1 MQQATARD
9 TASAFRKKPVGFAP
23 VAWSGRLNTDE
34 LSRPGGLLIAALSQC
49 ADERNLSL
57 SELASTLGVSYWSL
71 SQLRIGFRPIE
82 SLDDDVVEACA
93 VFLDLPRLTI
103 EMLAGLLDPAD
114 ALACDDLTG
123 EDLLHACQLLA
134 TEPADLE
141 LLPPPNRQR
150 PLQGLAVD
158 ELAALHREHGA
169 HPAVC
174 GALRA
179 ELRQRPMSKTELL
192 RAALEASVA
201 QAEAEVDT
209 GPAQRHDAAPPHGI
223 LRCTCCQKRLR
234 VPHLPE
240 PGEIRCPGCQTEYA
254 VHWQDSICVVQRLE
268 VEAEDETDADADAER
283 PEAPASAP
291 MDPWAVL
298 GLARNSSW
306 DVVERARRSLLQQY
320 HPDRLGHVSPLVHKL
335 AEEAFKRVGD
345 AYEALKSQR

>member
-9 TASAFRKKPVGFAP
+9 TASAFRKKPVEFAP

-93 VFLDLPRLTI
+93 AFLDLPRLTI

-123 EDLLHACQLLA
+123 EDILHACRLLA
-134 TEPADLE
+134 TEPGELE

-150 PLQGLAVD
+150 PLQGFAVD
-158 ELAALHREHGA
+158 ELAAMHREHGA

-174 GALRA
+174 EALRA

-192 RAALEASVA
+192 RAALGDGHQETA
-201 QAEAEVDT
+201 QCAT
-209 GPAQRHDAAPPHGI
+209 
-223 LRCTCCQKRLR
+223 
-234 VPHLPE
+234 
-240 PGEIRCPGCQTEYA
+240 
-254 VHWQDSICVVQRLE
+254 VVK
-268 VEAEDETDADADAER
+268 
-283 PEAPASAP
+283 P
-291 MDPWAVL
+291 
-298 GLARNSSW
+298 
-306 DVVERARRSLLQQY
+306 
-320 HPDRLGHVSPLVHKL
+320 
-335 AEEAFKRVGD
+335 
-345 AYEALKSQR
+345 

>member
-9 TASAFRKKPVGFAP
+9 AASAFRKKPVEFAP
-23 VAWSGRLNTDE
+23 VAWSGRLNLDE
-34 LSRPGGLLIAALSQC
+34 ISRPGGLLIAALSQC

-123 EDLLHACQLLA
+123 EDLLHACRLLA

-150 PLQGLAVD
+150 PLQGFAVD
-158 ELAALHREHGA
+158 ELAAMHREHGA

-174 GALRA
+174 EALRA

-201 QAEAEVDT
+201 EAEAETESAEPD
-209 GPAQRHDAAPPHGI
+209 DAAPPHGI

-234 VPHLPE
+234 IPHLPE
-240 PGEIRCPGCQTEYA
+240 PGEIRCPGCQAEYA

-268 VEAEDETDADADAER
+268 VEAADEDETDADADAEI

-306 DVVERARRSLLQQY
+306 DAVERARRSLLQQY

-335 AEEAFKRVGD
+335 AEEAFKRVSD
-345 AYEALKSQR
+345 AYDLLKSRR

>member
-1 MQQATARD
+1 MHQATARD
-9 TASAFRKKPVGFAP
+9 TVSAFRKKPVEFAP
-23 VAWSGRLNTDE
+23 VAWSGRLNPDD

-49 ADERNLSL
+49 ADERGLSL

-82 SLDDDVVEACA
+82 TLDHEVVEACS

-114 ALACDDLTG
+114 ALACDELTG

-134 TEPADLE
+134 TEPDELE
-141 LLPPPNRQR
+141 LLPPPNRLR
-150 PLQGLAVD
+150 PLQGFSLD
-158 ELAALHREHGA
+158 ELATLHRKHGA

-174 GALRA
+174 QALRE

-192 RAALEASVA
+192 RAAVLAGA
-201 QAEAEVDT
+201 AAAETKTKPAEQGD
-209 GPAQRHDAAPPHGI
+209 APPPPGI
-223 LRCTCCQKRLR
+223 LRCTCCQQRMR
-234 VPHLPE
+234 IPHLPE
-240 PGEIRCPGCQTEYA
+240 PGEVRCPGCQTEYA
-254 VHWQDSICVVQRLE
+254 VHWQGIICVVQRLE
-268 VEAEDETDADADAER
+268 VEEPADEEAPTDADADMLYEPSRVPTDAW
-283 PEAPASAP
+283 S
-291 MDPWAVL
+291 VL

-306 DVVERARRSLLQQY
+306 DMVERARRSLLQQY

-345 AYEALKSQR
+345 AYEVLKAQR

>member
-1 MQQATARD
+1 MQHATARD
-9 TASAFRKKPVGFAP
+9 TASAFRKKLVDFAP
-23 VAWSGRLNTDE
+23 VAWSGRLNLGE
-34 LSRPGGLLIAALSQC
+34 LARPGGLLIAALSRC
-49 ADERNLSL
+49 ADERGLSL
-57 SELASTLGVSYWSL
+57 SELASSLGMSYWSL

-93 VFLDLPRLTI
+93 AFLDLPRLTI
-103 EMLAGLLDPAD
+103 EMLAGLLNPSD

-169 HPAVC
+169 HSAVC
-174 GALRA
+174 EALRA

-192 RAALEASVA
+192 RAALDAGA
-201 QAEAEVDT
+201 AEAEAET
-209 GPAQRHDAAPPHGI
+209 GPAGQADAAPPHVV
-223 LRCTCCQKRLR
+223 LRCSCCQKRLR
-234 VPHLPE
+234 IPHLPE
-240 PGEIRCPGCQTEYA
+240 PGEIRCPSCQTEYA
-254 VHWQDSICVVQRLE
+254 VHWQAAICVVQRLE
-268 VEAEDETDADADAER
+268 AEAAPDDETDDDSDADA

-291 MDPWAVL
+291 MDPWSVL
-298 GLARNSSW
+298 GLAENSPW
-306 DVVERARRSLLQQY
+306 DTVERARRSLLQQY

-345 AYEALKSQR
+345 AYERLKSQR

>member
-9 TASAFRKKPVGFAP
+9 TASAFRKKPVEFAP
-23 VAWSGRLNTDE
+23 VAWSGRLNPDD

-49 ADERNLSL
+49 ADERDLSL
-57 SELASTLGVSYWSL
+57 SEMASAMGVSYWSL

-82 SLDDDVVEACA
+82 SLDHDVIEACA
-93 VFLDLPRLTI
+93 AFLDLPRLTI

-123 EDLLHACQLLA
+123 EDILHACRLLT
-134 TEPADLE
+134 TEPGELE

-150 PLQGLAVD
+150 PLQAFAVD
-158 ELAALHREHGA
+158 ELAAMHREHGA
-169 HPAVC
+169 YPAVC
-174 GALRA
+174 EALRA

-192 RAALEASVA
+192 RAALDAGV
-201 QAEAEVDT
+201 AEA
-209 GPAQRHDAAPPHGI
+209 DAEPDLADATDATPPHGI
-223 LRCTCCQKRLR
+223 LRCSCCQKRLR
-234 VPHLPE
+234 IPHLPE
-240 PGEIRCPGCQTEYA
+240 PGEIRCPSCQTEYA
-254 VHWQDSICVVQRLE
+254 VHWQAAICVVQRLE
-268 VEAEDETDADADAER
+268 ADAAPDDETETDADTEAS
-283 PEAPASAP
+283 EAPASAP

-306 DVVERARRSLLQQY
+306 DAVERARRSLLQQY

-345 AYEALKSQR
+345 AYEALKAQR